1 MGTIQRAASGVDLR
15 EHHIRFTNTK
25 KKKHDLPLIT
35 TSNITKNEMTYSKN
49 TQNKTMY
56 KQSNTHAVLDG
67 TLVTKWPSPGT

>member
-1 MGTIQRAASGVDLR
+1 MVQFNEQLR
-15 EHHIRFTNTK
+15 GLICESTTFGSQTQKK

-49 TQNKTMY
+49 TQKTMY

-67 TLVTKWPSPGT
+67 TLVTK